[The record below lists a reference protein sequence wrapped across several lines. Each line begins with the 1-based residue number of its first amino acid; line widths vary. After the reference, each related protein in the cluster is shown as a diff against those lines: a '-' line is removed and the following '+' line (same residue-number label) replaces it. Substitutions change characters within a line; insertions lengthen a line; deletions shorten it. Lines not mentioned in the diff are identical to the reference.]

1 MISKLKILFSL
12 KQRWLLF
19 VLFILSLLT
28 VFLEFLGISA
38 VPIFVT
44 ILLENNN
51 SIFFDK
57 LDISFL
63 NNYEKKDLIFYSSI
77 ILIVIYVLKNIY
89 LLLFTYFQ
97 AYIQKNLRG
106 ELSKKIFNNY
116 IFSNYN
122 FFLKKNSSILIRNIG
137 SEVSQTVTFIISF
150 LSMFKEI
157 LILLMIFSLLL
168 FADPIV
174 SLSIFFLIFI
184 LVLVYYLL
192 TKNIII
198 KNGKIIQGI
207 RGDQLQHM
215 TQSFS
220 TIKEIKVFNKEEFIN
235 KLFSKQINIFEKSFL
250 INSFLSSIPRI
261 LIESFLVMGI
271 IGIIFFYISINKSFT
286 DLIPLLSLLAVSA
299 VRLIPS
305 FSSIS
310 RSLSIMKNYS
320 PSLNTIVDEIINFEN
335 ENEIID
341 EPKSNEFHKIIKFNN
356 VSFSYQDASKNAL
369 TDLNFEIKFGDKIGI
384 IGGSGSGKSTLINLL
399 IGLLK
404 SSNGEILVDEVNINR
419 IPKGWSNQISYLPQ
433 DIYLLDDTIKNNIAF
448 GESQEQINMNKMHE
462 VIKLSQLKDVISN
475 LEKKEETFVGD
486 KAVRISG
493 GQKQRIGIARS
504 LYFNRKILIFDE
516 ATSAID
522 ADNEKI
528 IISNIVNTNKNK
540 TIICIS
546 HNHETIKNFDKIIYL
561 DKGRVK
567 DIGNYDNLNAKYNFS
582 KITN

>member
-1 MISKLKILFSL
+1 MILKLKILFSL

-38 VPIFVT
+38 VPIFVA
-44 ILLENNN
+44 ILLEDNNL
-51 SIFFDK
+51 IFFDK
-57 LDISFL
+57 FDISFL
-63 NNYEKKDLIFYSSI
+63 NNYEKRDLIFYSSI
-77 ILIVIYVLKNIY
+77 VLIFIYIIKNIY

-150 LSMFKEI
+150 LSMFKEL

-174 SLSIFFLIFI
+174 SLSIFVLIFI
-184 LVLVYYLL
+184 LVLVYYSL
-192 TKNIII
+192 TKNIIV

-215 TQSFS
+215 TQSFN
-220 TIKEIKVFNKEEFIN
+220 TIKEIKVFNKEDFIN

-261 LIESFLVMGI
+261 LIESFLVLGI

-320 PSLNTIVDEIINFEN
+320 PSLNTIVDEIVNFEN
-335 ENEIID
+335 KNEVID
-341 EPKSNEFHKIIKFNN
+341 EPKSKEFSKTIKFNN
-356 VSFSYQDASKNAL
+356 VSFSYQDTKKNAL
-369 TDLNFEIKFGDKIGI
+369 TNLNFEINFGDKIGI

-404 SSNGEILVDEVNINR
+404 SSNGEILVDEININR
-419 IPKGWSNQISYLPQ
+419 IPKSWSNQISYVPQ
-433 DIYLLDDTIKNNIAF
+433 DIYLLDDSIKNNIAF
-448 GESQEQINMNKMHE
+448 GENQNQIDTHKINE
-462 VIKLSQLKDVISN
+462 VINLSQLKDVISN

-504 LYFNRKILIFDE
+504 LYFNRKILVFDE
-516 ATSAID
+516 ATNAID
-522 ADNEKI
+522 ADNEKK
-528 IISNIVNTNKNK
+528 IISNIVDTNKNK
-540 TIICIS
+540 TIIYIS

-561 DKGRVK
+561 DKGKIV
-567 DIGNYDNLNAKYNFS
+567 DIGKYDNLNAKYNFS
-582 KITN
+582 KISN

>member
-1 MISKLKILFSL
+1 MILKLKILFSL

-38 VPIFVT
+38 VPIFVA
-44 ILLENNN
+44 ILLEDNNL
-51 SIFFDK
+51 IFFDK
-57 LDISFL
+57 FDISFL
-63 NNYEKKDLIFYSSI
+63 NNYEKRDLIFYSSI
-77 ILIVIYVLKNIY
+77 VLIFIYIIKNIY

-150 LSMFKEI
+150 LSMFKEL
-157 LILLMIFSLLL
+157 LILLIIFSLLL

-174 SLSIFFLIFI
+174 SLSIFVLIFI
-184 LVLVYYLL
+184 LVLVYYSL
-192 TKNIII
+192 TKNIIV

-215 TQSFS
+215 TQSFN
-220 TIKEIKVFNKEEFIN
+220 TIKEIKVFNKEDFIN
-235 KLFSKQINIFEKSFL
+235 KLFSKQINFFEKSFL

-261 LIESFLVMGI
+261 LIESFLVLGI

-320 PSLNTIVDEIINFEN
+320 PSLNTIVDEIVNFEN
-335 ENEIID
+335 KNEVID
-341 EPKSNEFHKIIKFNN
+341 EPKSKEFSKTIKFNN
-356 VSFSYQDASKNAL
+356 VSFSYQDTKKNAL
-369 TDLNFEIKFGDKIGI
+369 TNLNFEINFGDKIGI

-404 SSNGEILVDEVNINR
+404 SSNGEILVDEININR
-419 IPKGWSNQISYLPQ
+419 IPKSWSNQISYVPQ
-433 DIYLLDDTIKNNIAF
+433 DIYLLDDSIKNNIAF
-448 GESQEQINMNKMHE
+448 GENQNQIDTHKINE
-462 VIKLSQLKDVISN
+462 VINLSQLKDVISN

-504 LYFNRKILIFDE
+504 LYFNRKILVFDE
-516 ATSAID
+516 ATNAID
-522 ADNEKI
+522 ADNEKK
-528 IISNIVNTNKNK
+528 IISNIVDTNKNK
-540 TIICIS
+540 TIIYIS

-561 DKGRVK
+561 DKGKIV
-567 DIGNYDNLNAKYNFS
+567 DIGKYDNLNAKYNFS
-582 KITN
+582 KISN